1 MSFGFIIL
9 RHVNSKE
16 TSKYWKICYSRIRKY
31 YPEVQIILIDDNSKY
46 DFIEKEEEEKLYKTK
61 IIHSEYVGRG
71 ELLPYIYYL
80 KHKLFDVACFIHD
93 SVFINSHIHFN
104 VEDYKILWHFDH
116 HWDQIKDEEKMISIF
131 NDDGLTNYHKSKK
144 WLGCF
149 GGMCIIKYN
158 YLENINKKYDFL
170 KLVDYVKNRHN
181 RMSFERVVA
190 CILRYNNDKPSI
202 YGDIG
207 EYCLFANKNIDKNV
221 RNKTM
226 VFKNIPII
234 KIWSGR

>member
-1 MSFGFIIL
+1 MSFGFIVL
-9 RHVNSKE
+9 RHVNSEE
-16 TSKYWKICYSRIRKY
+16 TSKYWKVCCSRIRKY
-31 YPEVQIILIDDNSKY
+31 YPEVQILLIDDNSNY
-46 DFIEKEEEEKLYKTK
+46 DFIEKDEEEKLYKTK

-93 SVFINSHIHFN
+93 SVFINSYINFN

-116 HWDQIKDEEKMISIF
+116 YYDQEEDEKKMLSLF
-131 NDDGLTNYHKSKK
+131 NNEELLKYHKSKN
-144 WLGCF
+144 WYGCF

-158 YLENINKKYDFL
+158 YLESINKKYNFL
-170 KLVDYVKNRHN
+170 KLVDYVKNRYN

-207 EYCLFANKNIDKNV
+207 EYCMIVNKIIDKNIC
-221 RNKTM
+221 NKGK
-226 VFKNIPII
+226 VFDNVPLI